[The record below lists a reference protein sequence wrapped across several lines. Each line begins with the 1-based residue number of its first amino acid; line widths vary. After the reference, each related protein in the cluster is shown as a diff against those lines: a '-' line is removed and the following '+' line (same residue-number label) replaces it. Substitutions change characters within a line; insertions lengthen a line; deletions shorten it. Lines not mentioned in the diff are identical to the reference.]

1 MKYCGIDLHSN
12 NSVVIVSDDEDRIV
26 LQRRLTNDLGQ
37 IRGVLEP
44 YREEL
49 VGVVVESTYNW
60 YWVVDGLMDAG
71 YRVHLAHPSA
81 IRKYEGLK
89 HSGDVADAAYLAQ
102 LLRLGLLA
110 EGYIYPREQRGV
122 RDLARKRMQ
131 LVRYRTA
138 QILAIEN
145 ILIRQTGAR
154 MKGEAVK
161 RLTAEQVDTLALAPD
176 VALAM
181 EANRAVSQALG
192 QQIEALERRLKER
205 VSLRAEYRLLKTVP
219 GIGKTLA
226 TTIHAGH
233 SAGRQVGGSSH
244 GPWRLA
250 ISPALHTALPN
261 AYFDSLGI
269 PRLTGGR

>member
-89 HSGDVADAAYLAQ
+89 RSGDVADAAYLAQ

-110 EGYIYPREQRGV
+110 EGYICPREQRGV

-138 QILAIEN
+138 QILSIEN
-145 ILIRQTGAR
+145 ILMRQTGAR

-161 RLTAEQVDTLALAPD
+161 RLTAEQVDTLA
-176 VALAM
+176 
-181 EANRAVSQALG
+181 
-192 QQIEALERRLKER
+192 
-205 VSLRAEYRLLKTVP
+205 
-219 GIGKTLA
+219 
-226 TTIHAGH
+226 
-233 SAGRQVGGSSH
+233 
-244 GPWRLA
+244 
-250 ISPALHTALPN
+250 
-261 AYFDSLGI
+261 
-269 PRLTGGR
+269 